1 MTWPGGIR
9 TSTSVRKILTPPA
22 VAAALGKIRST
33 HCTVLNSPPTTSLLH
48 WRRTQERSSSS
59 SPSSVIRIN
68 CYKGN
73 ICTPQIL
80 LVFLVVARSFPS
92 PIADSGEPRRRRKS
106 NSNWE
111 TTAYKYTI
119 MLSYALSFVQG
130 ANSFLPCTT
139 PPVVC
144 MNCSA
149 FVNSHHSP
157 LFADVL
163 L

>member
-1 MTWPGGIR
+1 MRNINNELKCSSPMYKR
-9 TSTSVRKILTPPA
+9 FFPSSSSLLPLPTSVIVDLMVNNINCRRGDLTRRNTHKYFSEEILIPPA

-80 LVFLVVARSFPS
+80 LVFLVVARSVPS
-92 PIADSGEPRRRRKS
+92 PIADSGGTQAAEEIEFKLG
-106 NSNWE
+106 NNG
-111 TTAYKYTI
+111 
-119 MLSYALSFVQG
+119 L
-130 ANSFLPCTT
+130 
-139 PPVVC
+139 
-144 MNCSA
+144 
-149 FVNSHHSP
+149 
-157 LFADVL
+157 
-163 L
+163 